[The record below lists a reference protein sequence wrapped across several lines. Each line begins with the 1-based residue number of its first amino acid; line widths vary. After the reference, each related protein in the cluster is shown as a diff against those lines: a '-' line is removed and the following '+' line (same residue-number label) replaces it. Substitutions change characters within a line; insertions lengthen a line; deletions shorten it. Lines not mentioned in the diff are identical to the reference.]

1 MRKKYFFFD
10 IDGTLT
16 VNDPITHKSVVPEST
31 RRTLKALKDN
41 GHFVS
46 IATGRA
52 HWMAM
57 DIVKLVDI
65 DNLVTDGGN
74 GIVLDGKLVELL
86 PLNQEKASALCAA
99 LERDGRGIGVT
110 LHDDNRLYFKNDIYA
125 KANPEFSSF
134 MEYIIDETL
143 DFSKEKIYK
152 IFISITEA
160 EEALYPILK
169 TMPHMRYHPNN
180 LMIEPADKYSGIT
193 RVMAYLGG
201 AMEDVVVFGDGWND
215 MDMFSKAPMSV
226 AMGNAVDELKSIAT
240 FVTLPVHE
248 GGIEYACRH
257 FGWI

>member
-16 VNDPITHKSVVPEST
+16 VNDPVTHKSMVPEST
-31 RRTLKALKDN
+31 REALKRLKAN

-57 DIVKLVDI
+57 DIVRLVDI

-74 GIVLDGKLVELL
+74 GIVLDGRLVELL
-86 PLNQEKASALCAA
+86 PLDPQKASALCTA

-110 LHDDNRLYFKNDIYA
+110 LHDDNRLYFKNDLYA

-134 MEYIIDETL
+134 MEYIVDETL

-152 IFISITEA
+152 IFVSITEE
-160 EEALYPILK
+160 EEAHYPILA

-193 RVMAYLGG
+193 RVMKVLGG
-201 AMEDVVVFGDGWND
+201 DLSDVVVFGDGWND
-215 MDMFSKAPMSV
+215 MDMFLKAPVSI
-226 AMGNAVDELKSIAT
+226 AMGNAVEDLKRIAT
-240 FVTLPVHE
+240 FVTKPVTE
-248 GGIEYACRH
+248 DGILYACEH